1 MYMVFDVGATTIKY
15 AWMTAEGDIVE
26 KGNVSTPNKIGDK
39 MDDFLDAIGGVYDTY
54 KVKGDVEGI
63 AIGLPGQVDVEQ
75 GIVYSGGG
83 IRYMDRVS
91 LRDLVSSRCDGIKVS
106 VENDAKCAALAEVW
120 LGNAK
125 DVDDA
130 CVLVFGTGIGGAI
143 IKDRKVHRGKHML
156 AGEVSYCLEGM
167 KREEISKVTTIE
179 DIVSLEES
187 NDRIPFVQ
195 AAKCSAFGLS
205 WRVARAKGIPL
216 EGVNGKVIY
225 EWAKAGDT
233 VVNEILEDVYFD
245 IAKLCINMY
254 VIHDPEVILI
264 GGGISEE
271 PAFIEGIQKYVI
283 ALMPL
288 SKVYKHIRLDV
299 CKFLNDS
306 NLYGALYNFKQMYG
320 LL

>member
-15 AWMTAEGDIVE
+15 AWMTGDGEIVE
-26 KGNVSTPNKIGDK
+26 KGNIPTPNKIGDK
-39 MDDFLDAIGGVYDTY
+39 MDDFLDAIGGVYNDY
-54 KVKGDVEGI
+54 KEKGDVEGI

-83 IRYMDRVS
+83 IRYMDQVY
-91 LRDLVSSRCDGIKVS
+91 LRDLVSSRCDGIRVS

-156 AGEVSYCLEGM
+156 AGEISYCLEGM
-167 KREEISKVTTIE
+167 KREELCKVTTIE

-205 WRVARAKGIPL
+205 WRVARAKGISL

-233 VVNEILEDVYFD
+233 IVNEILEDVYFD

-254 VIHDPEVILI
+254 VMHDPEVILI

-271 PAFIEGIQKYVI
+271 PAFIEGIQKYVT

-288 SKVYKHIRLDV
+288 SKVYKHIRLDI